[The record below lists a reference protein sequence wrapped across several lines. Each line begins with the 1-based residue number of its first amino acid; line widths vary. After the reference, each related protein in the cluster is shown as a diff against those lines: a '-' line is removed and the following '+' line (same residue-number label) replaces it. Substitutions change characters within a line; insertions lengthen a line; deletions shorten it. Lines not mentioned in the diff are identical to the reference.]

1 MKMREKLIAQIMFLV
16 VLLFNVQPAHSDEI
30 GATVV
35 LAVSPMFSIQKQASS
50 IEAAS
55 ANPETGM
62 HTGMQTVYD
71 IVTNGTDS
79 DYDITITSR
88 IQTDA
93 GYFSAYG
100 NNGTLLFGNQTYLPT
115 EADVNKARI
124 RTAGNKNV
132 IAYPV
137 TTTITSPMT
146 STYYGSYGTYG
157 PCYVIKL
164 NNATSSTLSF
174 MIGGTPVANTY
185 SNTLD
190 EAGSY
195 SSTIT
200 FTVTPKL

>member
-1 MKMREKLIAQIMFLV
+1 MKIREKLIAQILFLV
-16 VLLFNVQPAHSDEI
+16 VLLFNVQPAQADEI
-30 GATVV
+30 GQTVV
-35 LAVSPMFSIQKQASS
+35 LSVSPLFSIQKQASS
-50 IEAAS
+50 VESAS
-55 ANPETGM
+55 ANPENGT
-62 HTGMQTVYD
+62 HAGMQTVYD
-71 IVTNGTDS
+71 ILTNGTDS
-79 DYDITITSR
+79 DYDITITSK
-88 IQTDA
+88 IQTDS

-115 EADVNKARI
+115 ESDVNKARI
-124 RTAGNKNV
+124 RSAGNKNV

-164 NNATSSTLSF
+164 NNATHSTYNF
-174 MIGGTPVANTY
+174 MVGGTPVANTY

-195 SSTIT
+195 KSTIT